1 MNLICFINGTQ
12 LSSGVK
18 VGEVKQDT
26 KEAFRS
32 FEALF

>member
-1 MNLICFINGTQ
+1 MKDIQ
-12 LSSGVK
+12 LPSGVK

-26 KEAFRS
+26 KKALRS

>member
-1 MNLICFINGTQ
+1 MKDIQ
-12 LSSGVK
+12 LPSGVK
-18 VGEVKQDT
+18 VGEVKQVT

>member
-1 MNLICFINGTQ
+1 MKDIQ
-12 LSSGVK
+12 LPSGVK

-26 KEAFRS
+26 KDAFRS